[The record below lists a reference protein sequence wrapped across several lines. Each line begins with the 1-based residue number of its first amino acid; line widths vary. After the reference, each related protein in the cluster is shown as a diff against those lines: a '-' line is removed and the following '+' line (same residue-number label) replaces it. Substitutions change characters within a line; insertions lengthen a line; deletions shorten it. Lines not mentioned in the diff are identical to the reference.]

1 MANVIF
7 KVGTKALF
15 TALEQKDTNTLYWLI
30 DTKEIYKGDV
40 LFGTGSTATEAAAG
54 LLSAEDKAKLD
65 ALASGSFS
73 GLTPVDATIV
83 IADGEAGAKTIGVQ
97 ISKEPGNQLQ
107 VKPDGIYVAGNGTV
121 DAPEYIIKKLDT
133 ATEGFSASYQLQK
146 TVGKDSTLVGDIVN
160 IPKDLVVQSGSIQT
174 VTEADVPYSG
184 AQVGDTYIDLVLNDP
199 DASHIYIPTKG
210 LVDTSNFAT
219 AESVSGI
226 QAVIDSLPE
235 EFMSEI
241 TSVERTETT
250 NVAQI
255 RLSIK
260 QPDGTYS
267 TSDEHGVLTLI
278 GAGQGVDGK
287 QGAGLMTLADKQKLD
302 SIDTEVIAG
311 LAESLVWGSL

>member
-15 TALEQKDTNTLYWLI
+15 TALEQKDANTLYWLT
-30 DTKEIYKGDV
+30 DTKEIYKGDA
-40 LFGTGSTATEAAAG
+40 LFGTGSAATEAAAG
-54 LLSAEDKAKLD
+54 LLSAEDKIKLD
-65 ALASGSFS
+65 SLASGSVA

-83 IADGEAGAKTIGVQ
+83 IADGEAGTKTIGVQ
-97 ISKEPGNQLQ
+97 ISKESGNHLQ
-107 VKPDGIYVAGNGTV
+107 IKPDGIYVAGNGTV
-121 DAPEYIIKKLDT
+121 ESPEYIIKKLDT
-133 ATEGFSASYQLQK
+133 ATDGFSASYQLQK
-146 TVGKDSTLVGDIVN
+146 TVGEDSTLVGDIVN

-184 AQVGDTYIDLVLNDP
+184 AQIGDTYIDLVLNDP
-199 DASHIYIPTKG
+199 DSSHIYIPTKG

-219 AESVSGI
+219 AESVSDI

-260 QPDGTYS
+260 QSDGTYS